1 MSDTIDTVTA
11 GGSNPGRSGRESGV
25 KSDPRPEIV
34 AEGFPTRRRPR
45 WIELATSADHKD
57 VGRVMIVAALGF
69 LFIALIELLLMR
81 LQLAIPE
88 NSLLTPVTFNRMLSL
103 YGATAIF
110 LFAIPLALG
119 FFYYLVPLQI
129 GARGTALPRLGQL
142 GLWLYIAGATVLYA
156 GFLFTPS
163 EAGVNPLAPLSEL
176 AFLPNNGV
184 DAWAAASGLATL
196 GFILT
201 AINLVAT
208 LRKMRAP
215 GMAWRRLPVFAWSA
229 AIGSW
234 LLLVIGPVM
243 LAAITMLLIDRN
255 FDGIFFADGSGGAP
269 LLWEHMSWIFFT
281 GAYMLILITALGA
294 IAEIIPVFARKPL
307 FNRGAVIGSLLAI
320 AVIGTL
326 AWMQNMM
333 TSPIGIGW
341 MYFAM
346 IMSLALIVPF
356 GLILF
361 NLIATMVGGAL
372 RMRAPLLFAVGAISM
387 ISIGITAEMVHSM
400 VAVSWRL
407 HNTTDATAATHFALI
422 GGSVFGG
429 FAALHYWFPKMTGHT
444 MGETLASFSFWTM
457 VAGTLLT
464 FVPLFFAGGDHGQV
478 VDAYKFFD
486 GTGVNADNLIA
497 TIGAFVL
504 AIGILLTL
512 ANAMLS
518 RSGGARAG
526 HDQWGGDS
534 LEWFALSPPEPHNF
548 DVLPDVRSERPM
560 RDIRTAIAHRSRRA
574 EQAARETQPVA

>member
-1 MSDTIDTVTA
+1 MSDPIGTVTA
-11 GGSNPGRSGRESGV
+11 GSSNPGRSGRESGV
-25 KSDPRPEIV
+25 ASASPEIV
-34 AEGFPTRRRPR
+34 VDGFPRRRPR
-45 WIELATSADHKD
+45 WIEITTSADHKD
-57 VGRVMIVAALGF
+57 VGRVMVVAALGF
-69 LFIALIELLLMR
+69 LFIALVELLLMR

-119 FFYYLVPLQI
+119 FFYYLAPLQI

-176 AFLPNNGV
+176 AFLPDNGV
-184 DAWAAASGLATL
+184 DAWAAATGMATL
-196 GFILT
+196 GFVLI

-243 LAAITMLLIDRN
+243 LAAIAMLLIDRN
-255 FDGIFFADGSGGAP
+255 FDGVFFADGSGGAP
-269 LLWEHMSWIFFT
+269 LLWEHLSWIFFT
-281 GAYMLILITALGA
+281 GTYMLVLITALGA

-361 NLIATMVGGAL
+361 NLIATMVGGVL
-372 RMRAPLLFAVGAISM
+372 RMRAPLLFAIGAISM

-429 FAALHYWFPKMTGHT
+429 FAALHYWFPKMTGRT
-444 MGETLASFSFWTM
+444 MGETLARFSFWTM

-486 GTGVNADNLIA
+486 NTGVNADNLIA

-504 AIGILLTL
+504 MIGILLTL
-512 ANAMLS
+512 ANGMLS

-548 DVLPDVRSERPM
+548 DVLPDVRSDRPM
-560 RDIRTAIAHRSRRA
+560 RDIHTAISRRSRRA
-574 EQAARETQPVA
+574 EGASGETQPVA